1 MVTRMATLAS
11 GGRIDLDTVNEEIA
25 RNNRSCTAPLNDDL
39 IELLGKDYEDRFDLF
54 DVVQLKYVI
63 KICRASSSLSEA
75 GKKLFAVSR
84 TGKRSNNDSDRLS
97 KYLARFGLNFHCLQ

>member
-1 MVTRMATLAS
+1 MY
-11 GGRIDLDTVNEEIA
+11 G
-25 RNNRSCTAPLNDDL
+25 TAV
-39 IELLGKDYEDRFDLF
+39 DRFDLF

-63 KICRASSSLSEA
+63 KICRASSSLSET

-97 KYLARFGLNFHCLQ
+97 QYLARFGLNFHCLQ